1 MRIRVWSPV
10 QVVPDVTGTKQHT
23 EQMFVVDTYSKN
35 RIFRATKRN
44 IKHEG
49 ASKRPMYVQI
59 TVSLR
64 QVLLGKLIRC
74 TECWKS

>member
-1 MRIRVWSPV
+1 M
-10 QVVPDVTGTKQHT
+10 VPDVTGTKQHT

-49 ASKRPMYVQI
+49 ASPLKRGHICTNHGEPETLQG
-59 TVSLR
+59 TPEHEWA
-64 QVLLGKLIRC
+64 GKAQTARRPG
-74 TECWKS
+74 K